1 MKLSRILF
9 SFAAFGLVAVG
20 VNAAGNDNDGVLHLP
35 VYRIEVPRQSDA
47 ERAIARNLR
56 ELAKRATIPISVH
69 PEISP
74 IRDAKAV
81 QSALPLPTRLAKF

>member
-20 VNAAGNDNDGVLHLP
+20 VNAARNDNDGVLHLP

-56 ELAKRATIPISVH
+56 ELADRASIPISVR
-69 PEISP
+69 PEVP
-74 IRDAKAV
+74 LIRDAKAV
-81 QSALPLPTRLAKF
+81 RSALPMPARVAKF